1 MSRYSLKSELSVTSI
16 DNESVLLDTQTG
28 QYYGLNEV
36 GTLIIDGLQRKLS
49 LAAIE
54 DQITANF
61 TVSQSQAQAD
71 IHTLV
76 DELVTAGL
84 LISDKTS
91 TPQ

>member
-1 MSRYSLKSELSVTSI
+1 MSRYSLKSQLSVTTI
-16 DNESVLLDTQTG
+16 DDESVLLDTQTG

-36 GTLIIDGLQRKLS
+36 GTVIIEGLHRKLS
-49 LAAIE
+49 LADIE

-61 TVSQSQAQAD
+61 AVSQSQAQAD

-76 DELVTAGL
+76 DELVAAGL
-84 LISDKTS
+84 LISDTAS